1 MGVFNENLKH
11 YRKNKGISG
20 RELSQLLKISYS
32 TYMNYENRKNQPPY
46 EILCKIADILEVTT
60 DNLLGRNGVIS
71 HSNVQEAEKE
81 TNTAKKIDF
90 DCMDFNSRLK
100 HFRTLSGISGK
111 EFAEKLGV
119 SYGSYMNYEN
129 KKNQPS
135 LQLVCKMA
143 NLLNLS
149 TDKLLGHDVDKYN
162 KWISELKNYEDIQIT
177 ESCNDNQIEV
187 HFFLKNNDYKID
199 LCKDEFIAIM
209 ENCENEISNDE
220 TFIGRISALAK
231 TKILSK
237 YISNTLCGSPA
248 NMERLAELV
257 QMHLKQLTGKEYS
270 DTCVYDYIV
279 ENLERC
285 ITSNIER
292 LETELDTLCKESK
305 AESGTCNGVHQLEP
319 AGQPPQ

>member
-20 RELSQLLKISYS
+20 RQLSQLLKISYS
-32 TYMNYENRKNQPPY
+32 TYMNYENRENQPPY

-90 DCMDFNSRLK
+90 DCMDFNSKLK
-100 HFRTLSGISGK
+100 HYRTLSGMTGK

-143 NLLNLS
+143 DLLNLS
-149 TDKLLGHDVDKYN
+149 TDKLLGHEVDKYQ
-162 KWISELKNYEDIQIT
+162 KWVKILEDYRSVKITPLENSKEIKLNYRMPGMRGYT
-177 ESCNDNQIEV
+177 ETILTKDKFIE
-187 HFFLKNNDYKID
+187 
-199 LCKDEFIAIM
+199 IM
-209 ENCENEISNDE
+209 EQSE
-220 TFIGRISALAK
+220 
-231 TKILSK
+231 
-237 YISNTLCGSPA
+237 
-248 NMERLAELV
+248 
-257 QMHLKQLTGKEYS
+257 KQ
-270 DTCVYDYIV
+270 V
-279 ENLERC
+279 ENDMFTLFHVAEMALYRFMKLGFDN
-285 ITSNIER
+285 IARNLPAYEVDELNKEIKEHTS
-292 LETELDTLCKESK
+292 L
-305 AESGTCNGVHQLEP
+305 
-319 AGQPPQ
+319 

>member
-20 RELSQLLKISYS
+20 RQLSQLLKISYS
-32 TYMNYENRKNQPPY
+32 TYMNYENRENQPPY

-81 TNTAKKIDF
+81 TNTVKKNNF

-100 HFRTLSGISGK
+100 HFRILSGISGK

-143 NLLNLS
+143 DLLNLS
-149 TDKLLGHDVDKYN
+149 TDKLLGHDVEKYQ
-162 KWISELKNYEDIQIT
+162 KWVRILKDYKSVQIEPLKNSKEIKLTYRMPGMDKELMEIILTKDKFIEIMEQCEKQVED
-177 ESCNDNQIEV
+177 DVVVLNQIAM
-187 HFFLKNNDYKID
+187 LALYK
-199 LCKDEFIAIM
+199 FIALDFDNIQ
-209 ENCENEISNDE
+209 EKEFPN
-220 TFIGRISALAK
+220 ALLYYLK
-231 TKILSK
+231 EKIKKHTPL
-237 YISNTLCGSPA
+237 
-248 NMERLAELV
+248 E
-257 QMHLKQLTGKEYS
+257 KE
-270 DTCVYDYIV
+270 
-279 ENLERC
+279 
-285 ITSNIER
+285 
-292 LETELDTLCKESK
+292 
-305 AESGTCNGVHQLEP
+305 
-319 AGQPPQ
+319 

>member
-20 RELSQLLKISYS
+20 RQLSQLLKISYS
-32 TYMNYENRKNQPPY
+32 TYMNYENRENQPPY

-90 DCMDFNSRLK
+90 DCMDFNSKLK
-100 HFRTLSGISGK
+100 HYRTLSGMTGK

-143 NLLNLS
+143 DLLNLS
-149 TDKLLGHDVDKYN
+149 TDKLLGHEVDKYQ
-162 KWISELKNYEDIQIT
+162 KWVKILEDYRNVIIT
-177 ESCNDNQIEV
+177 PLENSKEIKLTYRMSGTWVETEIILTKDKFIE
-187 HFFLKNNDYKID
+187 
-199 LCKDEFIAIM
+199 IM
-209 ENCENEISNDE
+209 EQCE
-220 TFIGRISALAK
+220 K
-231 TKILSK
+231 
-237 YISNTLCGSPA
+237 
-248 NMERLAELV
+248 
-257 QMHLKQLTGKEYS
+257 
-270 DTCVYDYIV
+270 
-279 ENLERC
+279 
-285 ITSNIER
+285 
-292 LETELDTLCKESK
+292 K
-305 AESGTCNGVHQLEP
+305 AESITEKLRLIAILATFRFEEVNEANIMIRGAGLDESNTPRNISLAGSNGHVSESDTISKAGESPVEP
-319 AGQPPQ
+319 PPERQQ